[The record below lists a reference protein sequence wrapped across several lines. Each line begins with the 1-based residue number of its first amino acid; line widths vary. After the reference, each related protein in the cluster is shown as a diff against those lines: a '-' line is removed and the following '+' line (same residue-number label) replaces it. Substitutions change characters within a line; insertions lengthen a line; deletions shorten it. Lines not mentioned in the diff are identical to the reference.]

1 MCVET
6 IRVVH
11 CCLVAVLF
19 TRLRSCSTPIANG
32 NAKNLDA
39 LSFGFVILFSSF
51 VMCVPAI
58 AVENYAP
65 SKLSG
70 TDSFSR
76 TTLLRRFDK
85 NRDGKLNQKEK
96 EELRNAF
103 GGVDVPMLP
112 DKPVNYLRYVRP
124 GYIKPSELKQLDHT
138 SEENPLTN
146 PGATLGKVLFYD
158 THLSQNNTISCA
170 SCHSQRTAFADTR
183 RFSVGFLKGDTKRN
197 SMGLSNIRYTNL
209 KGLRPGF
216 FWDERA
222 ATLEAQVLMPIQDKV
237 EMGME
242 LKDLEKKLQKLSYY
256 PKLFEAA
263 FGTTEVT
270 SDRIGKAI
278 AQFMRSLVSLNS
290 RFDQGAAAMKEGD
303 LSADFANF
311 TDQENL
317 GKSLFMDGV
326 GNIAEF
332 ACAMC
337 HIPPTFNTDKSRN
350 IGLDLKYKD
359 PGLGALG
366 RPSNDPFTPS
376 NDGKFKV
383 PSLRNIALT
392 APYMHDGRFGTLEQV
407 VEHYSSGVHP
417 HKNVGLALEEM
428 TTGKPTFGFQFNK
441 IEKGAIVAFMKT
453 LTDKH
458 FISDPRFS
466 DPFIRA
472 GK

>member
-1 MCVET
+1 MCAET

-11 CCLVAVLF
+11 CCLVSVLF
-19 TRLRSCSTPIANG
+19 TGLCT
-32 NAKNLDA
+32 
-39 LSFGFVILFSSF
+39 
-51 VMCVPAI
+51 PAI
-58 AVENYAP
+58 AIEKNAP
-65 SKLSG
+65 NESAG

-85 NRDGKLNQKEK
+85 NRDGKLAER
-96 EELRNAF
+96 EIATLRNAF
-103 GGVDVPMLP
+103 GGIDVPMLP
-112 DKPVNYLRYVRP
+112 DKPVDFLRFTRP
-124 GYIKPSELKQLDHT
+124 GYINSSELKQLDNT
-138 SEENPLTN
+138 PEENPLTN
-146 PGATLGKVLFYD
+146 AGATLGKVLFYD
-158 THLSQNNTISCA
+158 THLSGNNTISCA
-170 SCHSQRTAFADTR
+170 SCHSQNAAFADTR
-183 RFSVGFLKGDTKRN
+183 RFSVGFLKGHTKRN

-242 LKDLEKKLQKLSYY
+242 LKDLEKKLQSLPYY
-256 PKLFEAA
+256 PALFEAA
-263 FGTTEVT
+263 FGSTDVT
-270 SDRIGKAI
+270 SDRIGKAV

-290 RFDQGAAAMKEGD
+290 RFDQGAAATKGGD

-317 GKSLFMDGV
+317 GKALFMDGV
-326 GNIAEF
+326 GKIAEF

-337 HIPPTFNTDKSRN
+337 HTPPTFNTDMSRN
-350 IGLDLKYKD
+350 IGLAMKYKD
-359 PGLGALG
+359 PGLGALK

-376 NDGKFKV
+376 NDGKFKT

-407 VEHYSSGVHP
+407 VEHYSSEVHP

-428 TTGKPTFGFQFNK
+428 TPGKSTFGFQFSK
-441 IEKGAIVAFMKT
+441 TEKAALVAFLKT
-453 LTDKH
+453 LTDKQ
-458 FISDPRFS
+458 FVSDPRFS
-466 DPFIRA
+466 DPFVRA

>member
-1 MCVET
+1 MCAET

-11 CCLVAVLF
+11 CCIHLVFF
-19 TRLRSCSTPIANG
+19 TRLRNCSTPDSIANAG
-32 NAKNLDA
+32 LLRA
-39 LSFGFVILFSSF
+39 LPAGLVVLLLVFIVYA
-51 VMCVPAI
+51 PAI
-58 AVENYAP
+58 AVEKNVPNELA
-65 SKLSG
+65 G

-76 TTLLRRFDK
+76 KTLLRRFDK
-85 NRDGKLNQKEK
+85 NRDGKLDQKEK
-96 EELRNAF
+96 AELRNAF
-103 GGVDVPMLP
+103 GGIDVPLLL
-112 DKPVNYLRYVRP
+112 DEPVDYLRFTRP
-124 GYIKPSELKQLDHT
+124 GYIKPSELKQLDNT
-138 SEENPLTN
+138 PEKNPLTN
-146 PGATLGKVLFYD
+146 AGATLGKVLFYD
-158 THLSQNNTISCA
+158 THLSRNNTVSCA
-170 SCHSQRTAFADTR
+170 ACHSQHAAFADTR

-222 ATLEAQVLMPIQDKV
+222 ATLEAQVLMPIQDKI

-242 LKDLEKKLQKLSYY
+242 LKDLEQKLQRLPYY
-256 PKLFEAA
+256 PALFEAA
-263 FGTTEVT
+263 FGSREVT
-270 SDRIGKAI
+270 SDRIGKAV

-290 RFDQGAAAMKEGD
+290 RFDQGAVATKGDD

-311 TDQENL
+311 TVQENL

-350 IGLDLKYKD
+350 IGLEMRYKD
-359 PGLGALG
+359 PGLGSLD
-366 RPSNDPFTPS
+366 RPSNDPFTTS
-376 NDGKFKV
+376 NDGKFKA

-407 VEHYSSGVHP
+407 VKHYSSGVHP
-417 HKNVGLALEEM
+417 HKNVGLAFEEM
-428 TTGKPTFGFQFNK
+428 KTEKPTFGFQFSK
-441 IEKGAIVAFMKT
+441 VEEAALVAFMKT
-453 LTDKH
+453 LTDQH

-466 DPFIRA
+466 DPFVRD